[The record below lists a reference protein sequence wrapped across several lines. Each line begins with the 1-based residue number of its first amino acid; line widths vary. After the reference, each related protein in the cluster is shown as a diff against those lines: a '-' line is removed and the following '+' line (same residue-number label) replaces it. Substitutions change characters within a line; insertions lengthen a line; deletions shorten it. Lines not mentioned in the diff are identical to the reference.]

1 MEMKINLKKLQE
13 SINKD
18 ANLIYEG
25 LNTTEAKKLYG
36 LVVDLYE
43 EINSFEK
50 EAPHAAVN
58 ALSPHLNHVHEML
71 ESMLSEPLNYVSK
84 LEDEPAEEFE
94 SSEEE
99 ELEISDEDIP
109 SDEDLESDEDDELEI
124 D

>member
-1 MEMKINLKKLQE
+1 MKINLKKLQE

-25 LNTTEAKKLYG
+25 LNTDEAKKLYG

-71 ESMLSEPLNYVSK
+71 ENMLSEPLNYVSK

-99 ELEISDEDIP
+99 EEELELSDEEVP
-109 SDEDLESDEDDELEI
+109 SEEDLESDEDELEI

>member
-1 MEMKINLKKLQE
+1 MKINLKKLQE

-25 LNTTEAKKLYG
+25 LNTDEAKKLYG

-71 ESMLSEPLNYVSK
+71 ENMLSEPLNYVSK

-99 ELEISDEDIP
+99 EELELSDDEVPSEEDLDSDE
-109 SDEDLESDEDDELEI
+109 DELEI

>member
-1 MEMKINLKKLQE
+1 MKINLKKLQE

-71 ESMLSEPLNYVSK
+71 EKMLSEPLNYVSE
-84 LEDEPAEEFE
+84 LEDEPAEDYEP
-94 SSEEE
+94 SEEDQEE
-99 ELEISDEDIP
+99 ELELSDEIP
-109 SDEDLESDEDDELEI
+109 SEEDLESDEDDELEI